1 MLMDRIILSLTSAA
15 TDMSSEQMKSAK
27 KDLDTKLRIL
37 FDKANLYCDFML
49 ILMSNS
55 TQNEKK
61 P

>member
-1 MLMDRIILSLTSAA
+1 MDRIILSLTSAV

-27 KDLDTKLRIL
+27 KDLDSKLRIL

-49 ILMSNS
+49 ILMLNS
-55 TQNEKK
+55 TQNDKK

>member
-1 MLMDRIILSLTSAA
+1 MDRIILSLTSAA

>member
-27 KDLDTKLRIL
+27 KDFDSKLRIL

-49 ILMSNS
+49 ILMVNS
-55 TQNEKK
+55 T
-61 P
+61 

>member
-1 MLMDRIILSLTSAA
+1 MDRIILSLISAA

-27 KDLDTKLRIL
+27 KDLDIKLRIL

-49 ILMSNS
+49 ILMLNS
-55 TQNEKK
+55 TQNDKK